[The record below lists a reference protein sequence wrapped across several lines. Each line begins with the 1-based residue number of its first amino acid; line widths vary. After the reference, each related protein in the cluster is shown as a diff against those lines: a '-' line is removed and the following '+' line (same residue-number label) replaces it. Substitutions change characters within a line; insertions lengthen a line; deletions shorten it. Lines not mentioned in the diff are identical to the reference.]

1 MKLRTRI
8 LLPSFAFLVILLVL
22 GATQF
27 YQNRNMNARME
38 KLIAMENQFHSVF
51 QVLSQKTNEHLRL
64 SMQIWRLN
72 AALSDEQLRTQHQQ
86 DYRKLKDDIPSYLVT
101 AHNFLN
107 EFPADTDV
115 RVPRKYLDQLSKT
128 LTRYFETIDLALS
141 NQFED
146 RHTADLMLLQST
158 KLSAQMN
165 EQIRQSLL
173 SIEKL
178 LHEFFIHDRETNYQI
193 LNLLWWAC
201 FIFALIFITAY
212 SVISSNISDKIEG
225 IVSRLTHLFPEAGL
239 SPHDL
244 ETYEGVTQLEWLAQ
258 RLEDTKSELDA
269 SRDRFE
275 KLISHSSTAIYV
287 HRHMMPLYC
296 NQALVDLFGF
306 DNAEEVL
313 NLTTTEDLLAPH
325 ERRRVIA
332 FHEARMRG
340 EKAPTIY
347 ELEIM
352 TKDGTPKWVLNKS
365 FAFEWEGETAVC
377 TNLIDISDR
386 KTAERELIDS
396 EDRFRGLLELTPDP
410 IFIYREDGSILDA
423 NMAASHALGYSA
435 MELRDMNIHDF
446 TAEKDCAPDGPPH
459 TLQTYY
465 RRKDASVFPVEISIR
480 QGTLDQEPVF
490 LAIIH
495 DMSDTLAQIQEIETI
510 RQKAE
515 KISQAKSNFLSM
527 MSHELRTPLNSILG
541 YSDLY
546 LQNAAKSQNANDE
559 QAAWVEQIRLSGQ
572 NLLEIVDKVLEF
584 ISIDMPGP
592 LDAESGSDLVHTLEN
607 ALENYAQ
614 QAQDRGVNLHC
625 DLSAYDDLP
634 VKVPPKHLQ
643 IIVDNVLSNAIKY
656 NIKEGHVHIEVQEN
670 SPNTIDLVFSDTG
683 PGIDPENVEKA
694 FQPFERLGQ
703 EHGTI
708 SGSGIGLTL
717 VERACT
723 QIEGKI
729 TIQRAPNGGCRVT
742 VSLPKAYLT

>member
-8 LLPSFAFLVILLVL
+8 LLPSFAFLIILLLL
-22 GATQF
+22 GITQF
-27 YQNRNMNARME
+27 YQNRDMNARME

-72 AALSDEQLRTQHQQ
+72 DALVDEEVRDQHQR
-86 DYRKLKDDIPSYLVT
+86 DYRKLKDDIPSYLST

-107 EFPADTDV
+107 EFPSDTDV
-115 RVPRKYLDQLSKT
+115 RVPRKHLDQLSET

-158 KLSAQMN
+158 KLSAKMN
-165 EQIRQSLL
+165 EQIRKSLL

-178 LHEFFIHDRETNYQI
+178 LRDFFIHDRETNYQI
-193 LNLLWWAC
+193 LNMLWWAC
-201 FIFALIFITAY
+201 FIFAVVFTTAY
-212 SVISSNISDKIEG
+212 SLISSNISDKIEG
-225 IVSRLTHLFPEAGL
+225 IVNRLTRLFPEAGL
-239 SPHDL
+239 SSHDL
-244 ETYEGVTQLEWLAQ
+244 QTYEGVTQLEWLAQ
-258 RLEDTKSELDA
+258 RLEDTKSELEV
-269 SRDRFE
+269 SRYRFE

-287 HRHMMPLYC
+287 HRHMVPLYC
-296 NQALVDLFGF
+296 NQALVDLCGF
-306 DNAEEVL
+306 DSAEEVL
-313 NLTTTEDLLAPH
+313 SLATTEDILAPH
-325 ERRRVIA
+325 ERRRVTA
-332 FHEARMRG
+332 FHEARLRG

-347 ELEIM
+347 ELEIL
-352 TKDGTPKWVLNKS
+352 TKDGSSKWVLNKS
-365 FAFEWEGETAVC
+365 FAFDWEGEPAVC
-377 TNLIDISDR
+377 TNLIDISDQ

-435 MELRDMNIHDF
+435 LELRDMNMHDF
-446 TAEKDCAPDGPPH
+446 TAEDDMVQHRSPH

-465 RRKDASVFPVEISIR
+465 RRKDASVFPVEILIR
-480 QGTLDQEPVF
+480 QGTLDQEPVL
-490 LAIIH
+490 LAIVH
-495 DMSDTLAQIQEIETI
+495 DMTDTLAQIQEIETI

-541 YSDLY
+541 YSDLF
-546 LQNAAKSQNANDE
+546 LQSTTNPKSNLTDQTV
-559 QAAWVEQIRLSGQ
+559 WVEQIRSSGQ
-572 NLLEIVDKVLEF
+572 NLLDIVDKVLEF
-584 ISIDMPGP
+584 TSIDTPGP
-592 LDAESGSDLVHTLEN
+592 LDEENACNLVHTLEN

-614 QAQDRGVNLHC
+614 QALDKNITLHC
-625 DLSAYDDLP
+625 DLSALDTLP
-634 VKVPPKHLQ
+634 IKATQKHLQ
-643 IIVDNVLSNAIKY
+643 IIVDNILSNAIKY
-656 NIKEGHVHIEVQEN
+656 NAEGGRVDIEVREN
-670 SPNTIDLVFSDTG
+670 ASNTIDLLITDNG
-683 PGIDPENVEKA
+683 PGIAPDDVNKA
-694 FQPFERLGQ
+694 FQPFERLEQ

-729 TIQRAPNGGCRVT
+729 SIQPGPEGGCRVII
-742 VSLPKAYLT
+742 SLPKIYLT